1 MSKTGGRPD
10 GVRIAMPANN
20 AITDAP
26 PVDAGRVWIIYR
38 KPAPA
43 LRSLVSGYHFIEIGP
58 GDEPIEDIAYPSW
71 AIMRFTIGGP
81 AWQAG
86 FGSPLPDVPSAALFG
101 ASSLAARIRTGG
113 GLLVGAGLTP
123 LGWAR
128 LFHTDAARFADR
140 ITPLETLIGDAAGAL
155 RQRLRGQTDE
165 DSWTAVLDDWFLA
178 RLAEAP
184 PLSGD
189 VLTLHRML
197 IDADAPSLDAI
208 AAALSITPRHVG
220 RLSLH
225 HFGLTPKLLLRRARF
240 LRTLMPLRDPDPRPL
255 TERIGADYTDYA
267 HFARDCRAFL
277 GMSPAAFVAMPRP
290 ISDASTI
297 ERSLKLGAPAQ
308 ALHRPDTI

>member
-1 MSKTGGRPD
+1 
-10 GVRIAMPANN
+10 MPANT
-20 AITDAP
+20 AIGAALP
-26 PVDAGRVWIIYR
+26 PESARVWIVYR

-71 AIMRFTIGGP
+71 AILRFTIGGP
-81 AWQAG
+81 VWQAG
-86 FGSPLPDVPSAALFG
+86 YRSPLPDVPPSALFG
-101 ASSLAARIRTGG
+101 TSSLAARIRTGG

-128 LFHTDAARFADR
+128 LFQTDAARFADR
-140 ITPLETLIGDAAGAL
+140 ITPLEALVGEAAGTL
-155 RQRLRGQTDE
+155 RQRLRSQTDE
-165 DSWTAVLDDWFLA
+165 DSWTEVLDEWFLA

-197 IDADAPSLDAI
+197 IDTAAPSLDAI

-220 RLSLH
+220 RLSLYN
-225 HFGLTPKLLLRRARF
+225 FGLTPKLLLRRARF
-240 LRTLMPLRDPDPRPL
+240 LRTLMPLRNPDPRPL
-255 TERIGADYTDYA
+255 AERIGADYTDYA

-277 GMSPAAFVAMPRP
+277 GMSPAAFMAMPRP

-308 ALHRPDTI
+308 ALHRPDTL

>member
-1 MSKTGGRPD
+1 
-10 GVRIAMPANN
+10 MPAN
-20 AITDAP
+20 AALEIAAP
-26 PVDAGRVWIIYR
+26 QDNGRVWIVYR
-38 KPAPA
+38 KPAAA
-43 LRSLVSGYHFIEIGP
+43 LASLVSGYHFIEIGP
-58 GDEPIEDIAYPSW
+58 GDAPLEDIAYPSW
-71 AIMRFTIGGP
+71 AILRFTIGGP

-86 FGSPLPDVPSAALFG
+86 FRLPLPDVPPAALFG
-101 ASSLAARIRTGG
+101 TSSLAARIRTGG

-140 ITPLETLIGDAAGAL
+140 ITPLETLLGDAAGAL
-155 RQRLRGQTDE
+155 RQRLRGQTNE
-165 DSWTAVLDDWFLA
+165 DSWTSVLDDWFFA
-178 RLAEAP
+178 RLAQAP

-208 AAALSITPRHVG
+208 ADALAITPRHVG
-220 RLSLH
+220 RLSLY

-240 LRTLMPLRDPDPRPL
+240 LRTLMPLRDHDSRPL
-255 TERIGADYTDYA
+255 AERIGVDYADYA

-277 GMSPAAFVAMPRP
+277 GMSPTAFVAMPRP
-290 ISDASTI
+290 ISDASTV

-308 ALHRPDTI
+308 ALHLPDSI